1 MHLHLHP
8 DGMQAQVGFFEVVVL
23 PMFQSLVAVI
33 PGAQNTLNIV
43 SDNYYMWRK
52 GTLPAA

>member
-1 MHLHLHP
+1 M
-8 DGMQAQVGFFEVVVL
+8 QVGFFEVVVL

-33 PGAQNTLNIV
+33 PGAQAVLNVV

-52 GTLPAA
+52 GARNVQGT